1 MTFCV
6 PVMPPSYVSLPPS
19 PLAFGWSLVLL
30 PSTAATWNCSRA
42 SRGQQ
47 RQTTSPTT
55 GASTHDAHAALEGL
69 VVGARDEEVAALV
82 DLDAGQR
89 LEVPGERVSRGRCGE
104 EGRGALDRIFAAP
117 ASGVAEARADLVA
130 VVHELADHVPA
141 GVAGYALR
149 RGAHQGQNTGA
160 RARSA
165 AAGSLLLMAEE
176 ESRSGA
182 SGCCSELCACVRGGG
197 GGRGGTP

>member
-19 PLAFGWSLVLL
+19 PLALGWSLVLL

-47 RQTTSPTT
+47 ETTSPTT

-82 DLDAGQR
+82 DLDAGER
-89 LEVPGERVSRGRCGE
+89 LEVPGERVSRDRCGE
-104 EGRGALDRIFAAP
+104 EGRGALDRVFAAP

-141 GVAGYALR
+141 GIAGDALR
-149 RGAHQGQNTGA
+149 RGARIRASPQATGA

-165 AAGSLLLMAEE
+165 AAGSLLDGKAGRREPE
-176 ESRSGA
+176 A
-182 SGCCSELCACVRGGG
+182 SVPVGVPVGVRA
-197 GGRGGTP
+197 P